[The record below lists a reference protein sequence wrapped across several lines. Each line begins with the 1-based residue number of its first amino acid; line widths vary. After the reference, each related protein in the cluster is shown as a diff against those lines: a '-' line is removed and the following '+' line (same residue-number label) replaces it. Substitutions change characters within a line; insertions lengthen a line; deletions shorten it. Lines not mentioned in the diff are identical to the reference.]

1 MKNNNNF
8 IKNNNN
14 FIKNNINFIKNNN
27 NFTKYKKIFF
37 TIKLKKTFFLYF
49 SINMEKAIER
59 KRDAISM
66 LIYEFKDL
74 VDLNK
79 PKISEY

>member
-37 TIKLKKTFFLYF
+37 TIKFKKSFFLYF

-59 KRDAISM
+59 KRDEISM